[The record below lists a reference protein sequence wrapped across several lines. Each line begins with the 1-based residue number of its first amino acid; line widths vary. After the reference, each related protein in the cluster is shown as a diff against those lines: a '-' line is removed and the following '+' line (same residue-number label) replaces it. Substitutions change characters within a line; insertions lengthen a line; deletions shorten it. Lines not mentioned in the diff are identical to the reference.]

1 MNFFGLAN
9 VSFRKSRS
17 VLDKMSADAEK
28 QILTEIQAR
37 LSGLGEP
44 PQLGYRVTLAD
55 IQKAIRMSEIGE
67 PYYMFALFRDM
78 IENDPH
84 LAAMIGQRVMSFMGQ
99 SETIEPI
106 DPDDLEDKKAAEFIE
121 DIIANCDNWR
131 EGSTHLAQGHIWPV
145 SACEKIY
152 AQVTPED
159 AYKFRHPTQWRLRL
173 LHPIPWP
180 LFTYKVAYWMAG
192 GGGVPGQNQVPG
204 NTFVTGTGAVPI
216 NNPPG
221 ISAYNPPKKDDNGV
235 YIWNP
240 QDWHADLRFYGT
252 LDNGVI
258 DWSLATGSKP
268 DKVRHVIHSAQVA
281 TSGMREN
288 YGCILRGIV
297 PLWFYKRNLID
308 WLLRG
313 MERYGSPFAVAKA
326 NIKDK
331 AVNDLLTK
339 AFDQASKVN
348 ALLVPNAT
356 NIELKEVQ
364 VSGMTDGFVK
374 AIDMLDSQI
383 TKGVVGQTMS
393 SSSKGNGLTGG
404 SGQADLQGEVR
415 EEWSLFDKRSFCD
428 MQSQQIFDPILKING
443 YRGRCRSVRG
453 GVSANQQAMLAKTL
467 QSLAL
472 SNWFVDDSEK
482 QKMTNT
488 FGFKMSY
495 KEPEESP
502 TDDKTKKSKADHKN
516 PAKGSIP

>member
-1 MNFFGLAN
+1 MNLLGLAN
-9 VSFRKSRS
+9 LSFRKSRA
-17 VLDKMSADAEK
+17 VLDQLSADAEK
-28 QILTEIQAR
+28 SILTEIQAR

-44 PQLGYRVTLAD
+44 PQLGYRATLSD

-67 PYYMFALFRDM
+67 PYFMFALFRDM

-84 LAAMIGQRVMSFMGQ
+84 MSAMIGQRLMSFMGQ

-106 DPDDLEDKKAAEFIE
+106 DPDNAKDVEAAEFIE

-131 EGSTHLAQGHIWPV
+131 EGNTHLAQGHIWPI

-152 AQVTPED
+152 AEVMPED
-159 AYKFRHPTQWRLRL
+159 SYRFRHPTVWKLQK

-180 LFTYKVAYWMAG
+180 LFTYKVAYWMAS
-192 GGGVPGQNQVPG
+192 GGGVPGQSQMPG
-204 NTFVTGTGAVPI
+204 NTFITGTGAVPI
-216 NNPPG
+216 NNPSG
-221 ISAYNPPKKDDNGV
+221 ISTYNPPKTQQNGV
-235 YIWNP
+235 FVWNP

-252 LDNGVI
+252 LQNGVI
-258 DWSLATGSKP
+258 DWSLGTGYKP

-288 YGCILRGIV
+288 FGSILRSLI
-297 PLWFYKRNLID
+297 PIWFYKRNLID

-313 MERYGSPFAVAKA
+313 MERYGSPFAIAQA

-331 AVNDLLTK
+331 SISDLLTK
-339 AFDQASKVN
+339 AFDQASKIN
-348 ALLVPNAT
+348 ALLVPNGT
-356 NIELKEVQ
+356 KVDLKEVQ
-364 VSGMTDGFVK
+364 VSGMADGYVK
-374 AIDMLDSQI
+374 AIDLLNTEM
-383 TKGVVGQTMS
+383 TKGIVGQTMS

-443 YRGRCRSVRG
+443 YKGRCRSVRG

-472 SNWFVDDSEK
+472 SGIFVEEEEK
-482 QKMTNT
+482 QKLTNT
-488 FGFKMSY
+488 FGFKMQV
-495 KEPEESP
+495 KDI
-502 TDDKTKKSKADHKN
+502 TQMQGDKSGKSQADHKN
-516 PAKGSIP
+516 PQKGSTP